1 MGLKRKGD
9 ALKKGFLVCLSLVF
23 FLSIWIPVSASP
35 AKASSPGDS
44 IPMPTDAIVGTEL
57 TTPKNLTEVDRWG
70 YGPLQAVRFSADGS
84 FFIAASSYGLAKFS
98 MEKIN
103 QKPIWMP
110 FKEPIDR
117 IKDFQINIKGNQAI
131 IYLDYESSDFMLV
144 DLDSGEKV
152 DQIYDDK
159 WTEKRE
165 TDVNVYEG
173 LSVTSPDKSLLFKSK
188 IKYKEITDVD
198 NITTQSDEETS
209 EEIYRNND
217 GELLFPLGM
226 NTQYIYFKDRI
237 EPEGCDLEF
246 FSPCGNSLM
255 ATPLAPYLAAFS
267 DNNKYLAIRYSTT
280 ESNIWQKFQLIRV
293 FDAHDG
299 KLLYS
304 IGGAKQPVL
313 DFAFQPG
320 SEKIII
326 GFLDGSLQI
335 RNTDGSSIL
344 WQTRIFSEPARHVMV
359 SGDRRFIIYEGIL
372 GDIEVRRTVDGKVL
386 SNYKAAS
393 TALAPRHNLLAL
405 GFENGTIQ
413 VEDMDNL
420 KTISRMPGHKKKVL
434 AMAFSPDEKTL
445 VTSGQDC
452 GINAWNPLS
461 GKQLHSYENTYI
473 SPYEDIQEVKSRVF
487 IYSLDFIDE
496 TGLILGIGSWGTAL
510 NWTSETGKLNYFVRA
525 KGVES
530 YPGMD
535 SLKPESQQI
544 IAVDTGNSMFKIYNQ
559 YFNLK
564 SGEILGPEI
573 KNQSLFQETSDIR
586 CDNFG
591 PVSKDNKSK
600 FSLGYKDQSYFLCK
614 WDATS
619 NTIIST
625 TSFLPVLKNPERF
638 PGDPILSDNGSTLF
652 VPTSDGV
659 TFLFKVSD

>member
-1 MGLKRKGD
+1 
-9 ALKKGFLVCLSLVF
+9 LKKGFLVCVSFLIL
-23 FLSIWIPVSASP
+23 LSIWIPVSASP

-44 IPMPTDAIVGTEL
+44 IPTSTEDIAGIDL
-57 TTPKNLTEVDRWG
+57 TIPNNLTEVDRWG

-98 MEKIN
+98 MDNIN
-103 QKPIWMP
+103 KKPVWMA
-110 FKEPIDR
+110 FNDPIGR
-117 IKDFQINIKGNQAI
+117 IRDFQISIKGDQAI
-131 IYLDYESSDFMLV
+131 IYLDDESSDFMLV
-144 DLDSGEKV
+144 DLHTGEKV
-152 DQIYDDK
+152 DQIYDDN

-165 TDVNVYEG
+165 SDVNVYEG
-173 LSVTSPDKSLLFKSK
+173 LSVTSPDGSLLFKSK
-188 IKYKEITDVD
+188 IRYKEMSDVD
-198 NITTQSDEETS
+198 NITSQSDEETS

-226 NTQYIYFKDRI
+226 NTQYIYFKDRT

-255 ATPLAPYLAAFS
+255 ATPLAPYSATFS

-293 FDAHDG
+293 FNAHNG

-320 SEKIII
+320 SEKIVI

-335 RNTDGSSIL
+335 WNTDGSSIL
-344 WQTRIFSEPARHVMV
+344 WQTRIFSEPASHVMV

-372 GDIEVRRTVDGKVL
+372 GEIEVRRTVDGKIL
-386 SNYKAAS
+386 STYKAIAS
-393 TALAPRHNLLAL
+393 ALSPKHNLLAL
-405 GFENGTIQ
+405 GHENGTIQ
-413 VEDMDNL
+413 VEDLDNL
-420 KTISRMPGHKKKVL
+420 KTISRMTGHKKKVL
-434 AMAFSPDEKTL
+434 AMAFSPDEKIL

-452 GINAWNPLS
+452 GIDAWNPLS

-487 IYSLDFIDE
+487 IYSFDFIGDS
-496 TGLILGIGSWGTAL
+496 GSILGFGSWGTAL
-510 NWTSETGKLNYFVRA
+510 NWTSETGKLNYFVQAR
-525 KGVES
+525 GVES
-530 YPGMD
+530 YSGMD
-535 SLKPESQQI
+535 SLKPQSQQI

-564 SGEILGPEI
+564 SGEILGPDF
-573 KNQSLFQETSDIR
+573 KNQSLFQDTSDIR

-600 FSLGYKDQSYFLCK
+600 FSVGYNDQSYFVCK

-619 NTIIST
+619 NNIFST
-625 TSFLPVLKNPERF
+625 TSFLPILKYPERF